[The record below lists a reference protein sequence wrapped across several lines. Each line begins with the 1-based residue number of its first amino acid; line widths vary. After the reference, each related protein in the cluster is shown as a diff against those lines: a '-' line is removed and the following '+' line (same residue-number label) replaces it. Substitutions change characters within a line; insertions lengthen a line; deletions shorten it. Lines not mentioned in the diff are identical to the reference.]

1 MEEASY
7 NSVTTPNPPGVPP
20 QPGSLR
26 QRILHIPV
34 VYDDRLGHFNF
45 QDQLGAHEAVE
56 VPDEELTS
64 IQEALKRPKHL
75 LGQWM
80 STAVCG
86 NDVMSSC
93 SYSSAVVALQ
103 AGTLAPVAFA
113 IVSFVLY
120 MYRFVYEE
128 VVTAIPLNG
137 GSYNV
142 LLNTTTKRFAAV
154 AACLSILCYMAT
166 AVVSAITASN
176 YLAVTIPA
184 TPIVGTTIAILGA
197 FALLM
202 LVGIHESAIVA
213 TTIFVFHITTLSI
226 LSVACL
232 IYTIQHPEII
242 QRNYVNA
249 TYPDIDFMGNA
260 VQGSVGTALFF
271 GFGAAML
278 EAWCV
283 SQDDNMWSISSFFNI
298 LLAVLCFGV
307 LQMDGPDGIVAN
319 QNYVLAQMGV
329 TAAGKWAQWLVVIDS
344 FVVLSGAVLTAYVGI
359 NGLMRRLA
367 SDRVVPALFMQKNKW
382 RGTCHWIILSFFA
395 IATSLVLVLD
405 ANQTQVAGVY
415 TYSFLSLMFLF
426 GSGCIMLKLKR
437 QDIPRDIK
445 APWWCCLLGM
455 ALVFCGF
462 MANLLGNPKTLM
474 YFVSYFAFVLVVV
487 FGMLERVFILRVLV
501 VITNLLFKDKK
512 DRQPV
517 EQVFSDEPNDQSLLN
532 ESSPGHPSTP
542 SPPKVVVKQISM
554 KPSLE
559 RENPKVLRLVQTI
572 KAIKNAPVVFFIKKA
587 NLTTLNKAILYVRAN
602 ELTHNIRFVHV
613 YRETMPEALETVS
626 QLKEMIAMFDCV
638 YPKIQL
644 DFYSIV
650 AAFEPATIEW
660 IAQKYNIQTNM
671 MFLKQPTNSSVKAV
685 STYGVRVITG

>member
-1 MEEASY
+1 
-7 NSVTTPNPPGVPP
+7 
-20 QPGSLR
+20 
-26 QRILHIPV
+26 
-34 VYDDRLGHFNF
+34 
-45 QDQLGAHEAVE
+45 
-56 VPDEELTS
+56 
-64 IQEALKRPKHL
+64 
-75 LGQWM
+75 
-80 STAVCG
+80 
-86 NDVMSSC
+86 
-93 SYSSAVVALQ
+93 
-103 AGTLAPVAFA
+103 
-113 IVSFVLY
+113 
-120 MYRFVYEE
+120 
-128 VVTAIPLNG
+128 
-137 GSYNV
+137 
-142 LLNTTTKRFAAV
+142 
-154 AACLSILCYMAT
+154 
-166 AVVSAITASN
+166 N

-197 FALLM
+197 FTLLM

-278 EAWCV
+278 GVTGFETSSNFV
-283 SQDDNMWSISSFFNI
+283 EEQKPGVFRKTMRNMWSISSFFNI

-307 LQMDGPDGIVAN
+307 LKMDGPDGIVAN

-487 FGMLERVFILRVLV
+487 FAMLERVFILRVLV

>member
-1 MEEASY
+1 
-7 NSVTTPNPPGVPP
+7 
-20 QPGSLR
+20 
-26 QRILHIPV
+26 
-34 VYDDRLGHFNF
+34 
-45 QDQLGAHEAVE
+45 
-56 VPDEELTS
+56 
-64 IQEALKRPKHL
+64 
-75 LGQWM
+75 
-80 STAVCG
+80 
-86 NDVMSSC
+86 
-93 SYSSAVVALQ
+93 
-103 AGTLAPVAFA
+103 
-113 IVSFVLY
+113 
-120 MYRFVYEE
+120 
-128 VVTAIPLNG
+128 
-137 GSYNV
+137 
-142 LLNTTTKRFAAV
+142 
-154 AACLSILCYMAT
+154 
-166 AVVSAITASN
+166 
-176 YLAVTIPA
+176 
-184 TPIVGTTIAILGA
+184 
-197 FALLM
+197 LLM

-278 EAWCV
+278 GVTGFETSSNFV
-283 SQDDNMWSISSFFNI
+283 EEQKPGVFRKTMRNMWSISSFFNI

-307 LQMDGPDGIVAN
+307 LKMDGPDGIVAN

-487 FGMLERVFILRVLV
+487 FAMLERVFILRVLV

-517 EQVFSDEPNDQSLLN
+517 EQVFQDEDHSSHSSRQSYADD
-532 ESSPGHPSTP
+532 
-542 SPPKVVVKQISM
+542 VVK
-554 KPSLE
+554 KTLVHAPSLE
-559 RENPKVLRLVQTI
+559 RENGKVSGLVSSI
-572 KAIKNAPVVFFIKKA
+572 KAIKNAPVVFFIKDA
-587 NLTTLNKAILYVRAN
+587 DLTTLNKAILYVRAN
-602 ELTHNIRFVHV
+602 ELTHNLRFIHV
-613 YRETMPEALETVS
+613 YPETTVAALETVS

-638 YPKIQL
+638 YPKLQL

-650 AAFEPATIEW
+650 GAFEPATIEW
-660 IAQKYNIQTNM
+660 ISQKYNIPTNM
-671 MFLKQPTNSSVKAV
+671 MFLKQPSNVESKAV

>member
-1 MEEASY
+1 
-7 NSVTTPNPPGVPP
+7 
-20 QPGSLR
+20 
-26 QRILHIPV
+26 
-34 VYDDRLGHFNF
+34 
-45 QDQLGAHEAVE
+45 
-56 VPDEELTS
+56 
-64 IQEALKRPKHL
+64 
-75 LGQWM
+75 
-80 STAVCG
+80 
-86 NDVMSSC
+86 
-93 SYSSAVVALQ
+93 
-103 AGTLAPVAFA
+103 
-113 IVSFVLY
+113 
-120 MYRFVYEE
+120 
-128 VVTAIPLNG
+128 AIPLNG

-166 AVVSAITASN
+166 AVVSAIAASN

-278 EAWCV
+278 GVTGFETSSNFV
-283 SQDDNMWSISSFFNI
+283 EEQKPGVFRKTMRNMWSISSFFNI

-307 LQMDGPDGIVAN
+307 LKMDGPDGIVAN

-487 FGMLERVFILRVLV
+487 FAMLERVFILRVLV

-517 EQVFSDEPNDQSLLN
+517 EQVFQDEDHSSHSSRQSYADD
-532 ESSPGHPSTP
+532 
-542 SPPKVVVKQISM
+542 VVK
-554 KPSLE
+554 KTLVHAPSLE
-559 RENPKVLRLVQTI
+559 RENGKVSGLVSSI
-572 KAIKNAPVVFFIKKA
+572 KAIKNAPVVFFIKDA
-587 NLTTLNKAILYVRAN
+587 DLTTLNKAILYVRAN
-602 ELTHNIRFVHV
+602 ELTHNLRFIHV
-613 YRETMPEALETVS
+613 YPETTVAALETVS

-638 YPKIQL
+638 YPKLQL

-650 AAFEPATIEW
+650 GAFEPATIEW
-660 IAQKYNIQTNM
+660 ISQKYNIPTNM
-671 MFLKQPTNSSVKAV
+671 MFLKQPSNVESKAV